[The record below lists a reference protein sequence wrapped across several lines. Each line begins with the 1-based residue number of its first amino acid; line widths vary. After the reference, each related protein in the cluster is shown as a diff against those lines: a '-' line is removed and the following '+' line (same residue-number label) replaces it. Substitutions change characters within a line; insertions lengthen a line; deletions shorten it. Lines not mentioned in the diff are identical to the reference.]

1 MNPAFLDLPLLL
13 MSTVVVSLRVFVSF
27 SMLPMFIS
35 SSVPTTVRA
44 GLAMAVALPVVAAQM
59 DAPPLPDLQGWTLIL
74 LVAREAGIGLVI
86 GLGFGAFCA
95 GLQTAGDIIDHQTG
109 LTFTQNV
116 DATFGN
122 NVSITAQFF
131 DRVLFGA
138 LMSAGF
144 VLIVVDALYLSYEIW
159 PVGMPLPTFE
169 RLVPLSLVEQSS
181 RLFAF
186 ALLMAGP
193 VLLVLFTIDAGLG
206 MLNRAAPQLGI
217 FQITLS
223 LKAVVGLIVLM
234 FALPLMIEKTLIALT
249 YVAQTIRAL
258 ILAGG

>member
-13 MSTVVVSLRVFVSF
+13 MSTVIVSLRVFVAF

-35 SSVPTTVRA
+35 NSVPSTVRA

-59 DAPPLPDLQGWTLIL
+59 DAPPILNLQAWTLL
-74 LVAREAGIGLVI
+74 LLIVREAGIGLVI

-109 LTFTQNV
+109 LTFTQNM

-122 NVSITAQFF
+122 NVSITAQFL
-131 DRVLFGA
+131 DRVLFA
-138 LMSAGF
+138 IFMSAGF

-159 PVGMPLPTFE
+159 PVGLPLPTFE
-169 RLVPLSLVEQSS
+169 RLVPMSLLTQSS
-181 RLFAF
+181 RLFAL
-186 ALLMAGP
+186 ALLLAGP

-223 LKAVVGLIVLM
+223 IKAIVGLIVLM
-234 FALPLMIEKTLIALT
+234 FALPMIIEQSLRAL
-249 YVAQTIRAL
+249 VDVGKTIRAL
-258 ILAGG
+258 ILAGS

>member
-1 MNPAFLDLPLLL
+1 
-13 MSTVVVSLRVFVSF
+13 
-27 SMLPMFIS
+27 
-35 SSVPTTVRA
+35 
-44 GLAMAVALPVVAAQM
+44 
-59 DAPPLPDLQGWTLIL
+59 
-74 LVAREAGIGLVI
+74 
-86 GLGFGAFCA
+86 
-95 GLQTAGDIIDHQTG
+95 
-109 LTFTQNV
+109 
-116 DATFGN
+116 
-122 NVSITAQFF
+122 
-131 DRVLFGA
+131 
-138 LMSAGF
+138 MSAGF

>member
-13 MSTVVVSLRVFVSF
+13 MSTVMVSLRVFVSF

-35 SSVPTTVRA
+35 SSVPATVRA
-44 GLAMAVALPVVAAQM
+44 GLAMAVALPVVGAQM
-59 DAPPLPDLQGWTLIL
+59 DAPPLLDLQGWTLLL
-74 LVAREAGIGLVI
+74 LVVREAGIGLVI

-122 NVSITAQFF
+122 NVSITAQFL
-131 DRVLFGA
+131 DRVIFGA
-138 LMSAGF
+138 FMSAGF

-169 RLVPLSLVEQSS
+169 RLVPLSLVQQSS
-181 RLFAF
+181 RLFSF
-186 ALLMAGP
+186 ALLLAGP

-234 FALPLMIEKTLIALT
+234 FALPMIIEQSLIALAD
-249 YVAQTIRAL
+249 VGKIIRAL
-258 ILAGG
+258 ILAKG